1 MPRYSYR
8 ARNAEGKLV
17 EGQVEAGD
25 RAAAIQLIE
34 QKRCI
39 PIKIEADGDAKPA
52 RGACERCARNLP
64 MRPPQA

>member
-8 ARNAEGKLV
+8 ARNPEGKLV

-25 RAAAIQLIE
+25 RATAIQLIE

-39 PIKIEADGDAKPA
+39 PIKIEADGDA
-52 RGACERCARNLP
+52 
-64 MRPPQA
+64 